1 MTVPRRVLVTR
12 PAREAAR
19 WVEALRARGF
29 DAEALPLLAIE
40 ALNEDSALI
49 ESRVRVDR
57 YDALMFVSAAAVQ
70 HFFKMEARQPA
81 VGPRCWATGP
91 GTAAALQAAG
101 VPDARI
107 DVPGD
112 EAGQFD
118 SEALWQIVR
127 PQLGPATR
135 VLIVRGGDAAGQAN
149 GRDWLAREIAAAGAS
164 HDTVVAY
171 RRVAPVWSEEERR
184 LALAAVSDGS
194 VWLFSSSQA
203 IANLLDELPQVHWS
217 AARAIGT
224 HPRIAQAA
232 REAGFGQVLHAKAT
246 LDALAASIESFE

>member
-1 MTVPRRVLVTR
+1 MTRRRVLVTR

-29 DAEALPLLAIE
+29 DAVALPLLAIE
-40 ALNEDSALI
+40 ALDDDSALR
-49 ESRVRVDR
+49 EARGRVDA
-57 YDALMFVSAAAVQ
+57 YDALMFVSAAAVE
-70 HFFKMEARQPA
+70 HFFAGEVRQPA
-81 VGPRCWATGP
+81 GGPRCWATGP
-91 GTAAALQAAG
+91 GTAAALRAAG
-101 VPDARI
+101 VSDARI

-127 PQLGPATR
+127 PQVGAATR
-135 VLIVRGGDAAGQAN
+135 VLIVRGGDAGGRPS
-149 GRDWLAREIAAAGAS
+149 GRDWLAREIAAAGARL
-164 HDTVVAY
+164 DTLVAY
-171 RRVAPVWSEEERR
+171 RRVPPAWSEEERR
-184 LALAAVSDGS
+184 LALAAAGDGS

-203 IANLLDELPQVHWS
+203 IANLLGELPQVQWS
-217 AARAIGT
+217 AARAVGT

-232 REAGFGQVLHAKAT
+232 RQAGFGQVMHEKAA